1 MYKKTILENGIRVIT
16 EQIDIFNSVSICV
29 LVETGPRDETIEKCG
44 VAHLSEHLIF
54 QGTSSRNAL
63 QIAQLMDGAGGYMGG
78 FTNRDYTC
86 YSATVLSDYTT
97 YVVDL
102 FGDMLLNSIFSKDSL
117 AKEKESVLCEI
128 EAAQDQPDVRTA
140 NLFRA
145 TRWANHSLGYPIAG
159 YNHTVSNLTRDDIIY
174 FVHQNYLPNKII
186 VAASGNVGHQN
197 FVTQVRDAFWRMIGE
212 KSSISYN
219 LPNTELK
226 IVTESL
232 PVSQAYFS
240 LGVRACC
247 YADSNRYLAHVINKI
262 LGGGISSR
270 LFRKIREER
279 GLVYNIGSEYLAYF
293 EDGVLIVE
301 GSTIPEY
308 LQVVLEQ
315 IILELKNLFSCN
327 EAIDD
332 EELLIAKTHLKG
344 QHIISG
350 ENVDTRMSRLATQEL
365 YFHRYIDTNEITAA
379 IENIEVESLQNFLQ
393 TNFYPSLST
402 ATLVIMGPNL
412 DKHISIDK
420 LTKLLEINN

>member
-1 MYKKTILENGIRVIT
+1 MYKKTTLENGIRVIT
-16 EQIDIFNSVSICV
+16 EQIDIFSSVSMCV
-29 LVETGPRDETIEKCG
+29 LIETSPRDEPIEKCG
-44 VAHLSEHLIF
+44 VAHLSEHLMF
-54 QGTSSRNAL
+54 QGTSNRNAL

-78 FTNRDYTC
+78 FTSRDYTC
-86 YSATVLSDYTT
+86 YSATVLSDYAT
-97 YVVDL
+97 YVLDL
-102 FGDMLLNSIFSKDSL
+102 FGDMLLNSIFPKDSL

-159 YNHTVSNLTRDDIIY
+159 YSDTVSKLTRDDIIY

-186 VAASGNVGHQN
+186 VAASGNINHQH
-197 FVTQVRDAFWRMIGE
+197 FVTQARDAFWRMIGE
-212 KSSISYN
+212 KSPTNYS

-247 YADSNRYLAHVINKI
+247 YSDSNRYLVHVINKI

-279 GLVYNIGSEYLAYF
+279 GLVYNISSEYLAYF
-293 EDGVLIVE
+293 EDGVLVIE

-327 EAIDD
+327 DEIDE

-344 QHIISG
+344 QHIIAG

-365 YFHRYIDTNEITAA
+365 YFQRYIDTKEITTA
-379 IENIEVESLQNFLQ
+379 IESIEIETLQNFILA
-393 TNFYPSLST
+393 NLYNNLST
-402 ATLVIMGPNL
+402 ATLSIIGPSV
-412 DKHISIDK
+412 DKYISIDK
-420 LTKLLEINN
+420 ITKLLEINN